1 LDDPDYRNF
10 VCWKGNNVHNN
21 RCYDVLWYVDND
33 NSGSPTVG
41 DEFVDA
47 DVVFNALLKW
57 GIDPDNEGPIK
68 IKAYDV

>member
-1 LDDPDYRNF
+1 
-10 VCWKGNNVHNN
+10 
-21 RCYDVLWYVDND
+21 VLWYVDND